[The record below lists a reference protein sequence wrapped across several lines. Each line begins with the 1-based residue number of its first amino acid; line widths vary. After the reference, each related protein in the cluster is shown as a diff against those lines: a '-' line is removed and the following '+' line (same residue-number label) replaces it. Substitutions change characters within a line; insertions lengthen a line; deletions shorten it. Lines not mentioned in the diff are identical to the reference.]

1 MSSINTNNS
10 IKNNINLMIIVLII
24 QSIFS
29 FANSGDLSYKVALN
43 IKFPSNFTQY
53 LDSSTDLAFNV
64 KVYNV
69 GDNQLIQEF
78 VSKSSPIELGL
89 PRIGVYSVKIEVYS
103 NDKLIFQGADSFVLT
118 LLNFYI
124 SREVEVLPVLTD
136 VLITF
141 KSYKRIPEE
150 VYLELTNPEYN
161 ESYQIDI
168 SGDVTIQNFPE
179 IIKLKPGR
187 WLINISQLTGDNL
200 QNDVQNNDVPDSSTT
215 VNASA
220 STTDNKQ
227 SFSRTPFVITVTPG
241 VLNSF
246 MVEIFEDTFEIKPN
260 AAFFTKLLS
269 VSKSTSYTLLTFKQG
284 RFQGKLSI
292 DINGV
297 LTNSPE
303 STLVSGIENVTAYF
317 ENGDI
322 VRLEYPAFLPENIRV
337 LLSSKFTSSNASAST
352 IFNEVNLNL
361 QNQYEIAVCEQI
373 TKSIYQINDAS
384 SQWRIYESN
393 GSLFISNSK
402 VTFGPFSRDAVIF
415 FDAKSPESRFRVS
428 GRNNPYE
435 GSIEI
440 RYNSSSRGFTIVNE
454 LPLERYLIY
463 VVGSEMPSSYA
474 LEALKA
480 QAVAARSYALD
491 KILRIRTYISTGA
504 NLDDSTNFQA
514 YNLSAPYPNA
524 FRAVEETKYRVLM
537 FNQVIANTYYY
548 AISGGIGFSASDV
561 FGTNIEYLTSRVFA
575 ITNSES
581 GTGTFT
587 SEDEFLGFLRTWNSK
602 ELKEAGFLEVEHPFF
617 RWRVEFSPDELIKR
631 IDGLTIVKKV
641 KKENPQVNT
650 TSSSIWNI
658 LNPSSSAGLMNM
670 YVSKRGNGGYVM
682 AITIETNDSYITV
695 SSSDVRRLL
704 NVSGKTIILQN
715 GTKRTDFASL
725 PSMFFAIDTQK
736 NSNYVEKIIVYGGGF
751 GHGVGLSQVGANSL
765 AKNYNFSFAEIL
777 EFFYPGT
784 NIANYF
790 DYLITQ
796 LNVKK

>member
-1 MSSINTNNS
+1 MKSVNTNNS
-10 IKNNINLMIIVLII
+10 IKNNIKLII
-24 QSIFS
+24 IALILIFQSILSFS
-29 FANSGDLSYKVALN
+29 NNGDFPYKVTIN
-43 IKFPSNFTQY
+43 IKLPSNFSQY
-53 LDSSTDLAFNV
+53 LDSSTNLEFNV
-64 KVYNV
+64 RVYNV

-78 VSKSSPIELGL
+78 VSKSNPIELGL
-89 PRIGVYSVKIEVYS
+89 SRIGVYSVKIEVYS

-141 KSYKRIPEE
+141 KSYKRLPEG
-150 VYLELTNPEYN
+150 VYLELTNPDYN
-161 ESYQIDI
+161 EGYQIDI

-187 WLINISQLTGDNL
+187 WFINISQFSGNNV
-200 QNDVQNNDVPDSSTT
+200 QNDNVPDSSTT
-215 VNASA
+215 
-220 STTDNKQ
+220 DNNQ
-227 SFSRTPFVITVTPG
+227 SFIRTPFVITVTPG

-269 VSKSTSYTLLTFKQG
+269 VSKSASYTLLTFKQG

-297 LTNSPE
+297 LTNSAE
-303 STLVSGIENVTAYF
+303 KTLVSGIQNVTAYF
-317 ENGDI
+317 ENGSI
-322 VRLEYPAFLPENIRV
+322 MRLEYPAFIPENIRV
-337 LLSSKFTSSNASAST
+337 LLSSKFTSSNASASA
-352 IFNEVNLNL
+352 IFNEVNLSL
-361 QNQYEIAVCEQI
+361 QNQYELSVCEQI
-373 TKSIYQINDAS
+373 TKSVYQIKDTS
-384 SQWRIYESN
+384 SQWRVYESN

-402 VTFGPFSRDAVIF
+402 VTFGPFSRDTVIF
-415 FDAKSPESRFRVS
+415 LDAKSPESRFRVS
-428 GRNNPYE
+428 GRSNSYE

-491 KILRIRTYISTGA
+491 KILRTRTYISTGA

-514 YNLSAPYPNA
+514 YNISAPYPNA
-524 FRAVEETKYRVLM
+524 FRAVEETKHRVLT

-548 AISGGIGFSASDV
+548 ATSGGIGFSASDV
-561 FGTNIEYLTSRVFA
+561 FGTDAAYLTSRVFA
-575 ITNSES
+575 ITNLASE
-581 GTGTFT
+581 TRTFV
-587 SEDEFLGFLRTWNSK
+587 SEDEFLSFLKTWNSK
-602 ELKEAGFLEVEHPFF
+602 ELKEAGFLEAEHPFF
-617 RWRVEFSPDELIKR
+617 RWRVEFTPDELIKR
-631 IDGLTIVKKV
+631 IDGLTNVKKV
-641 KKENPQVNT
+641 KKENPQIGT
-650 TSSSIWNI
+650 TLSSIWDI
-658 LNPSSSAGLMNM
+658 LNPSSSAGVMNM

-682 AITIETNDSYITV
+682 AITIETSDSYITV

-704 NVSGKTIILQN
+704 NVSGKTIFLQN

-736 NSNYVEKIIVYGGGF
+736 NSDYVEKIIVYGGGF

-765 AKNYNFSFAEIL
+765 AKNYNFNFSDIL

-790 DYLITQ
+790 DYLIAQ